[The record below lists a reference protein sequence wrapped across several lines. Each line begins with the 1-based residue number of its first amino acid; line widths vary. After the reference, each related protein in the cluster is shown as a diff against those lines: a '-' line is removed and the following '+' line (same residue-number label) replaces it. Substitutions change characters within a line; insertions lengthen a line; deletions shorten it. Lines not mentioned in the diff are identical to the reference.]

1 VATACLALKVRGVTA
16 HSTRYIDGM
25 EARVETG
32 VDAAGVERLAEWLA
46 TRSRVT
52 VITGAGVSTESGI
65 PDYRDGDGHWKR
77 SPPVQYRD
85 FVENQAV
92 RRRYWARSFAG
103 WPMFAAARPSAA
115 HTALAQLEQTRQ
127 VAQIVT
133 QNVDR
138 LHQRAG
144 SRNVLDLH
152 GRLDVV
158 RCLALDHRFDRDAF
172 QARLREANPG
182 WDASPARI
190 APDGDADLEGID
202 FSTFNVPACEICGG
216 VLKPDVVFYGES
228 VPRGTTAAALAAV
241 ESADG
246 VLVVGS
252 SLMVW
257 SSFRLV
263 RAAAARGIP
272 AVAVNRG
279 RTRADDLFAFKLEG
293 ECGAVLRQ
301 VVDGVR

>member
-1 VATACLALKVRGVTA
+1 MVQ
-16 HSTRYIDGM
+16 
-25 EARVETG
+25 TG
-32 VDAAGVERLAEWLA
+32 VREAAADVERLAAWLTA
-46 TRSRVT
+46 RTNVV

-65 PDYRDGDGHWKR
+65 PDYRDGDGNWKR

-85 FVENQAV
+85 FVESEAV

-103 WPMFAAARPSAA
+103 WPMFTAARPSAA
-115 HTALAQLEQTRQ
+115 HTALAQLEQMGR
-127 VAQIVT
+127 VARIVT

-138 LHQRAG
+138 LHQRAR
-144 SRNVLDLH
+144 SRNVIDLH

-158 RCLALDHRFDRDAF
+158 RCLALGHRFDRDAF
-172 QARLREANPG
+172 QVRLRDVNPD
-182 WDASPARI
+182 WDISPARI

-202 FSTFNVPACEICGG
+202 FGRFNVPACEICGG
-216 VLKPDVVFYGES
+216 MLKPDVVFYGES
-228 VPRGTTAAALAAV
+228 VPRETTTAALAAV

-263 RAAAARGIP
+263 RAAVARGIE

>member
-1 VATACLALKVRGVTA
+1 MADTNA
-16 HSTRYIDGM
+16 D
-25 EARVETG
+25 
-32 VDAAGVERLAEWLA
+32 VERLAAWLA
-46 TRSRVT
+46 TRTNVT
-52 VITGAGVSTESGI
+52 AVTGAGVSTESGI
-65 PDYRDGDGHWKR
+65 PDYRDGDGYWKR

-85 FVENQAV
+85 FVESDAV

-103 WPMFAAARPSAA
+103 WPMFTAARPSAA
-115 HTALAQLEQTRQ
+115 HVALAQLERADR
-127 VAQIVT
+127 VGRIVT

-144 SRNVLDLH
+144 SRNVIDLH

-158 RCLALDHRFDRDAF
+158 RCLAFNHRFDRDEF
-172 QARLREANPG
+172 QMRLRSTNPD
-182 WDASPARI
+182 WDVAAAGI

-202 FSTFNVPACEICGG
+202 FSGFNVPACPVCSGM
-216 VLKPDVVFYGES
+216 LKPDVVFYGES
-228 VPRGTTAAALAAV
+228 VPRETTAAALAAV

-263 RAAAARGIP
+263 RAAVARGIEV
-272 AVAVNRG
+272 VAVNRG
-279 RTRADDLFAFKLEG
+279 RTRGDDLFAFKLDR
-293 ECGAVLRQ
+293 ECGAVLAALS
-301 VVDGVR
+301 GE

>member
-1 VATACLALKVRGVTA
+1 MPRAENPGVTA
-16 HSTRYIDGM
+16 HSTRYIDSM

-32 VDAAGVERLAEWLA
+32 VDAAGAERLAEWLA
-46 TRSRVT
+46 TRTRVT
-52 VITGAGVSTESGI
+52 AITGAGVSTESGI

-85 FVENQAV
+85 FVESEAV

-103 WPMFAAARPSAA
+103 WPMFAAAQPGAA
-115 HTALAQLEQTRQ
+115 HTALAQLEQTGQ

-144 SRNVLDLH
+144 SRNVIDLH

-172 QARLREANPG
+172 QVRLRDANPD
-182 WDASPARI
+182 WDVSPARI

-202 FSTFNVPACEICGG
+202 FSAFNVPACEICGG

-228 VPRGTTAAALAAV
+228 VPRETTTAALAAI

-257 SSFRLV
+257 SSFRLA
-263 RAAAARGIP
+263 RAAVARGIP
-272 AVAVNRG
+272 VVAVNRG

>member
-1 VATACLALKVRGVTA
+1 MVQ
-16 HSTRYIDGM
+16 
-25 EARVETG
+25 TG
-32 VDAAGVERLAEWLA
+32 VCEAAADVERLAAWLTA
-46 TRSRVT
+46 RTNVV

-65 PDYRDGDGHWKR
+65 PDYRDGDGNWKR

-85 FVENQAV
+85 FVESEAV

-103 WPMFAAARPSAA
+103 WPMFTAARPSAA
-115 HTALAQLEQTRQ
+115 HTALAQLEQMGR

-138 LHQRAG
+138 LHQRAR
-144 SRNVLDLH
+144 SRNVIDLH

-158 RCLALDHRFDRDAF
+158 RCLALGHRFDRDAF
-172 QARLREANPG
+172 QVRLRDVNPD
-182 WDASPARI
+182 WDVSPARI

-202 FSTFNVPACEICGG
+202 FGRFNVPACEICGG
-216 VLKPDVVFYGES
+216 MLKPDVVFYGES
-228 VPRGTTAAALAAV
+228 VPRETTTAALAAV

-263 RAAAARGIP
+263 RAAVARGIE
-272 AVAVNRG
+272 AVAVNGG